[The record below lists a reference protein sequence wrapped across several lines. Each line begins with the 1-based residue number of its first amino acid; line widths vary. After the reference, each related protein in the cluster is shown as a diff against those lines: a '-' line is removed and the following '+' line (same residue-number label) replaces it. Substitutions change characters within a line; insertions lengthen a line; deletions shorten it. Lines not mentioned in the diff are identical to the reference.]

1 MAEAAMAEAEVA
13 EVEAAKAEVAAARWR
28 KAVFA
33 AQGRGL
39 SVVSSSTGPAMGFM
53 SRTAAAVATAAAIRR
68 LLGRTARRLLYS
80 CRTRSVFLWLTRRRG
95 ISCNLN
101 RGLFRSSAPAC
112 TECEPTR
119 CPRPSRGEQGEVA

>member
-13 EVEAAKAEVAAARWR
+13 EVEVAEAEVAAARWR

-53 SRTAAAVATAAAIRR
+53 SRTAAAVATAGAAAIRR

-101 RGLFRSSAPAC
+101 RGVFHSISSAPISK
-112 TECEPTR
+112 R
-119 CPRPSRGEQGEVA
+119 WLLLRGY